1 MQNMVT
7 LAGSSST
14 AGGVEPGLETIRT
27 ALNVANA
34 NNMNINYATGVN
46 NKKVFIIVTNE
57 DSDPPVF
64 SANLFSTSIGG
75 TTYKETT
82 GDNNGYC
89 LADGNTYSSCNV
101 YSMTTLSSDI
111 FTAYQAEI
119 NAAATSLLAAQVD
132 VYMFVAGAA
141 SIGVFLILLSPS
153 FPIFVDAF
161 PFPSPFLLSRLLK
174 L

>member
-7 LAGSSST
+7 YAGSSQY
-14 AGGVEPGLETIRT
+14 AGGVEPGLEAIRT
-27 ALNVANA
+27 ALNAANA
-34 NNMNINYATGVN
+34 NNLNINYATGLN

-89 LADGNTYSSCNV
+89 LSDGTNYGTCNND
-101 YSMTTLSSDI
+101 YYAPTTLSSNI
-111 FTAYQAEI
+111 FVAYQAEI
-119 NAAATSLLAAQVD
+119 NAAATALLAAQVD
-132 VYMFVAGAA
+132 VYMFVAGAS
-141 SIGVFLILLSPS
+141 SIGVFLLHLSPS
-153 FPIFVDAF
+153 FPIFVD
-161 PFPSPFLLSRLLK
+161 PFFSPLSFFLF
-174 L
+174 